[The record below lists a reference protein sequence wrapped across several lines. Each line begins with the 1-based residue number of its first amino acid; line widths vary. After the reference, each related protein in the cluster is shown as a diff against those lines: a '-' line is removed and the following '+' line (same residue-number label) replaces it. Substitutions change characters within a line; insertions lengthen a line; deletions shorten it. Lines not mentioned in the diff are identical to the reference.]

1 MTFRTTISSLAT
13 TLAATL
19 AMNMSLNLVA
29 AASELVGTRDIT
41 VFSVERQ
48 MDLPVTIWYP
58 ASHGPEASIVGE
70 NRVFEG
76 TPASVGAEPETGRHP
91 LILLSHGSGSTV
103 QAMGWLAAHLAKAGF
118 IVAGPNHPR
127 TTSGDSTPADT
138 PLLWQRVDDLSSIIT
153 ALSASQDWG
162 GIVDN
167 ERIGVLGFSLG
178 GAAAMKISGARAGLE
193 AYAGYCDTWPDMPDC
208 RWFAGGIAYADWEMI
223 EVEPLDL
230 RTIDKGLFERQNRDP
245 RIKSAVLVDPSVAQ
259 AFDAESLRQIDIPMA
274 FINLGAPHSIIA
286 GVDSSELAGLTPHGS
301 LSHIDQA
308 IHFSFLAECRQD
320 AKAFL
325 KKIGEVDPIC
335 DDGGNRSRAD
345 IHAELK
351 QMIATLFTSTLMNT
365 Q

>member
-1 MTFRTTISSLAT
+1 MTLRTTCSTLAT

-19 AMNMSLNLVA
+19 AMNLASA
-29 AASELVGTRDIT
+29 AAELVGTRDIT

-58 ASHGPEASIVGE
+58 ASHGPQATILDESRI
-70 NRVFEG
+70 FEG
-76 TPASVGAEPETGRHP
+76 TPASADAEPEKGQHP
-91 LILLSHGSGSTV
+91 LIVFSHGSGSSV

-118 IVAGPNHPR
+118 IVAGPNHPH

-153 ALSASQDWG
+153 ALGASQDWSHL
-162 GIVDN
+162 VDTG
-167 ERIGVLGFSLG
+167 RTGVLGFSLG
-178 GAAAMKISGARAGLE
+178 GAAAMKISGARASLE
-193 AYAGYCDTWPDMPDC
+193 AYADYCETAPDMPDC
-208 RWFAGGIAYADWEMI
+208 RWFAGDVAYADWDMI
-223 EVEPLDL
+223 EVAPLDL
-230 RTIDKGLFERQNRDP
+230 RTIDKTLFERQNRDP

-259 AFDAESLRQIDIPMA
+259 AFNAESLRQIDIPMA
-274 FINLGAPHSIIA
+274 FINLGSPESIIA
-286 GVDSSELAGLTPHGS
+286 GVDSHKLAGLTPHGS

-308 IHFSFLAECRQD
+308 IHFSFLPECRQG
-320 AKAFL
+320 AEAFL
-325 KKIGEVDPIC
+325 KQVGEVDPIC

-351 QMIATLFTSTLMNT
+351 QMIEAIFTKTLIST